1 MLSHVFMIFGE
12 RANHIW
18 KNGDREPRKGNFSS
32 TKENKKVESHTDINN
47 LFFNFFIFEYW
58 KA

>member
-1 MLSHVFMIFGE
+1 MIFGE

-18 KNGDREPRKGNFSS
+18 KNGDREPGKGNFSS